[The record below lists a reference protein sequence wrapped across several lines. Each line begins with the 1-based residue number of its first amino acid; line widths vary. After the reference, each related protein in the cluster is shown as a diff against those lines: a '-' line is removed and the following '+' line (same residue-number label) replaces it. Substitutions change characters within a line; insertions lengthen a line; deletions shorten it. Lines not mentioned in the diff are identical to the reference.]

1 MDFVCIFRETQ
12 ILFLLINAITTKI
25 LRYFFFKEKARFLFI
40 CFDRQFAY
48 RSMTKAEDALE
59 V

>member
-1 MDFVCIFRETQ
+1 MQLQLKYYVI
-12 ILFLLINAITTKI
+12 
-25 LRYFFFKEKARFLFI
+25 FFFKEKARFLFI